1 MIIHLQAQ
9 FQQKLVYQLM
19 VEIIITTLAPLII
32 GIIITMM
39 HMIITMVSVI
49 CLKLKP
55 KLKFN
60 FYDQIISVNKIM
72 LCVISLAQYV
82 NYNESII
89 SKHFNQQS
97 LFYGTNKFTWP
108 MYCCFYCPFF
118 IFVCNVLILFNIWL
132 CLNYL
137 KPIIMLL
144 FVLNIPLSESLLY
157 TW

>member
-19 VEIIITTLAPLII
+19 VEIIITTLSPLIRTI
-32 GIIITMM
+32 SGIIITMM

-97 LFYGTNKFTWP
+97 LFYGTNKFT
-108 MYCCFYCPFF
+108 
-118 IFVCNVLILFNIWL
+118 
-132 CLNYL
+132 
-137 KPIIMLL
+137 
-144 FVLNIPLSESLLY
+144 
-157 TW
+157 